1 MRKRRPCCR
10 EAISDIGGR
19 NDMRRVG
26 TMPAR
31 GRGQIMYASFR
42 ATISVARPGIASVPM
57 RLADRKYGELPSL
70 SAGRFPHDRA
80 SDPQAN

>member
-10 EAISDIGGR
+10 ELPISAGR

-31 GRGQIMYASFR
+31 GWGQIMYGSFR
-42 ATISVARPGIASVPM
+42 ATINVARPEIASVPM
-57 RLADRKYGELPSL
+57 RLADRKYGELPPL